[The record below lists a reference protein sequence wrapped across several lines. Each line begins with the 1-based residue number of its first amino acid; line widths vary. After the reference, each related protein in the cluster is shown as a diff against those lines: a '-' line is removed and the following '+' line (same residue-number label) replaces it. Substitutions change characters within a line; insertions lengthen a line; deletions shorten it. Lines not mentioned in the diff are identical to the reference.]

1 MCIFVFL
8 CILLNPEPSLQY
20 WENITTIYFFSKR
33 TWNMFLNVET
43 RWPLNG
49 HYVVPILLP
58 DWLRQI
64 SLYIWF
70 QKVKKLS
77 KKKNTKY
84 FFHVATYEQTFPWKS
99 KIYLQLFFFGKNII
113 FILTCRDS
121 SLSPNDKAYIWF
133 QLYLSQ
139 LVEKVCLRSYVQ
151 RAASLYMKK
160 NILYSFDIFS
170 S

>member
-1 MCIFVFL
+1 MYFCVFVYMAG
-8 CILLNPEPSLQY
+8 S
-20 WENITTIYFFSKR
+20 WAFS
-33 TWNMFLNVET
+33 
-43 RWPLNG
+43 
-49 HYVVPILLP
+49 PILRKYYYYIFFFKKNMKYVSECRDSLTVERTLCCSNTAL
-58 DWLRQI
+58 WLAKTNFSLHLI
-64 SLYIWF
+64 SKS
-70 QKVKKLS
+70 QKTF

-99 KIYLQLFFFGKNII
+99 KIYLQLFFWKNII

-121 SLSPNDKAYIWF
+121 SLSPNDKAYISF

-160 NILYSFDIFS
+160 NILYSFDIFTS
-170 S
+170 

>member
-77 KKKNTKY
+77 KKNNTKY
-84 FFHVATYEQTFPWKS
+84 FFHVATHQPSFPWKS
-99 KIYLQLFFFGKNII
+99 KIYLQLLLTFRFN
-113 FILTCRDS
+113 FI
-121 SLSPNDKAYIWF
+121 
-133 QLYLSQ
+133 SQ

-160 NILYSFDIFS
+160 NISYSFDIFTS
-170 S
+170 